1 MLQFRIKYS
10 HCDIISFGW
19 AVLFPLCYTHTRTS
33 YLSKGEK
40 RYKIIITLVRKRGKV
55 RNTDT
60 SKHSNNNYIAWLRC
74 QTNLKERAEELFN

>member
-19 AVLFPLCYTHTRTS
+19 AVIFPLCYTHTRTS

-60 SKHSNNNYIAWLRC
+60 SKTQQQQLHSLVALSD
-74 QTNLKERAEELFN
+74 QLKRESRGIV